1 VSYTLCQEVEPSHD
15 LELIEVAGVEAEK
28 SKYEHGD
35 KCNVWAGEGG
45 QWFVK
50 FKKGTRIFVPKTFK
64 FSRTN

>member
-1 VSYTLCQEVEPSHD
+1 